1 MIVAEWWPYVGCAL
15 VVYIGLL
22 PETVCMPCSGLIV
35 AVYRPCTGR
44 QQADSVLVVAAADL
58 LGNYPKMCIQ
68 STQEGVVNS

>member
-1 MIVAEWWPYVGCAL
+1 MLAVHRLYIL
-15 VVYIGLL
+15 YIGLL
-22 PETVCMPCSGLIV
+22 PETVCMPYSGLIV

-44 QQADSVLVVAAADL
+44 IQADSVLVVAAADI